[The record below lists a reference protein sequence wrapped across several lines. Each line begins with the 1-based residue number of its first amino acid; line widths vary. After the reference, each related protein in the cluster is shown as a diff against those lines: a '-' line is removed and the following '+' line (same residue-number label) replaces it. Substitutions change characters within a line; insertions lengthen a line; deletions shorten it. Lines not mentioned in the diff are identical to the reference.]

1 MNTAEIKTK
10 LLDGT
15 AVLYPGPYLNQL
27 RGERIEV
34 RCKELL
40 ATGVRNLVINFEET
54 ELVNSIGISLLLSV
68 FDVVE
73 ESSGNIVL
81 SNLSNANRELFDMLG
96 ILSSVELHESEDE
109 ALARLSGGKAGRGE
123 ANRGKAG
130 CGEASRGQ
138 ADCGGASRGE
148 ANRGK
153 ADCGEASRGEAGTG
167 DGAGGARGP
176 VEESR

>member
-1 MNTAEIKTK
+1 VNTAEIKTK

-109 ALARLSGGKAGRGE
+109 ALARLSGGRAECGEAGR
-123 ANRGKAG
+123 
-130 CGEASRGQ
+130 GEASRGQ
-138 ADCGGASRGE
+138 ADCG
-148 ANRGK
+148 
-153 ADCGEASRGEAGTG
+153 EASRGEAISDEANRSKAGCGEASRG

>member
-1 MNTAEIKTK
+1 MNTADVKTK
-10 LLDGT
+10 LIDGT

-68 FDVVE
+68 FDAVE

-81 SNLSNANRELFDMLG
+81 TNLNSANRELFDMLG
-96 ILSSVELHESEDE
+96 ILSSVELHESEDK
-109 ALARLSGGKAGRGE
+109 AVARLARGE
-123 ANRGKAG
+123 AGRDEAG
-130 CGEASRGQ
+130 CGE
-138 ADCGGASRGE
+138 GGHV
-148 ANRGK
+148 
-153 ADCGEASRGEAGTG
+153 AGNL
-167 DGAGGARGP
+167 DAREQL
-176 VEESR
+176 EESR

>member
-1 MNTAEIKTK
+1 VNTAEIKTK

-109 ALARLSGGKAGRGE
+109 ALARLA
-123 ANRGKAG
+123 
-130 CGEASRGQ
+130 CGE
-138 ADCGGASRGE
+138 
-148 ANRGK
+148 
-153 ADCGEASRGEAGTG
+153 ADCGEAGSGGANRG

-176 VEESR
+176 AEESR

>member
-1 MNTAEIKTK
+1 VNTAEIKTK

-109 ALARLSGGKAGRGE
+109 ALARLSGGEANRGNAGCGKAGRGE

-130 CGEASRGQ
+130 CGEASRGE
-138 ADCGGASRGE
+138 AISDE
-148 ANRGK
+148 ANRGE
-153 ADCGEASRGEAGTG
+153 AGRGEASRA
-167 DGAGGARGP
+167 DGAGEVRGP

>member
-1 MNTAEIKTK
+1 VNTGEIKTK
-10 LLDGT
+10 LIDGT

-81 SNLSNANRELFDMLG
+81 SNLNNANRDLFDMLG

-109 ALARLSGGKAGRGE
+109 ALARLSR
-123 ANRGKAG
+123 
-130 CGEASRGQ
+130 GEASRGQ
-138 ADCGGASRGE
+138 AGCGQAG
-148 ANRGK
+148 
-153 ADCGEASRGEAGTG
+153 CGEAGRSDEA
-167 DGAGGARGP
+167 AEARGR
-176 VEESR
+176 EESR

>member
-1 MNTAEIKTK
+1 VNTAEIKTK

-109 ALARLSGGKAGRGE
+109 ALARLARSE
-123 ANRGKAG
+123 ANRG
-130 CGEASRGQ
+130 
-138 ADCGGASRGE
+138 
-148 ANRGK
+148 
-153 ADCGEASRGEAGTG
+153 
-167 DGAGGARGP
+167 DGAGEARGP
-176 VEESR
+176 AEESR